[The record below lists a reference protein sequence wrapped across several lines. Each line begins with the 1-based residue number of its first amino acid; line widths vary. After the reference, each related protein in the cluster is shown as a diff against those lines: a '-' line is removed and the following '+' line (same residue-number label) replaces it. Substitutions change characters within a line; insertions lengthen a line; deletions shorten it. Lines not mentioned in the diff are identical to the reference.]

1 MRGIEMYERLLVP
14 LDGSELAEVAIPYAE
29 ELAGKFGSKVI
40 LLNVRRPSEDP
51 SNPEHGAYLNKMIAM
66 IEDDTKKSPALSSG
80 EKAKVESAIIGLS
93 GLLTHPAE
101 EILDYAEK
109 ENISLII
116 MATHGR
122 TGIKRWALGSVAEK
136 VVRASTKPILLVR
149 ANINGRNKISL
160 RNILVPLDGSKQSE
174 SLLPNIKNL
183 ASELKSKVILLH
195 VILQPYHIY
204 AGAEGVVEVRYTR
217 EELKM
222 KRVDAKNYLER
233 LGRLCIGKGI
243 IFSTQVRV
251 GEAAEEIIKL
261 AEKHN
266 IDLVAMST
274 HGRSGFSRWEH
285 GSIADKVLHAGNTPL
300 LLTRP

>member
-109 ENISLII
+109 ENISLIV

-233 LGRLCIGKGI
+233 LGRLFIGKGI

-251 GEAAEEIIKL
+251 GEAAEEIIKF
-261 AEKHN
+261 AEKPN
-266 IDLVAMST
+266 INLVAMST

>member
-1 MRGIEMYERLLVP
+1 MYKTILVP
-14 LDGSELAEVAIPYAE
+14 LDGSELAEIAIPYAE

-40 LLNVRRPSEDP
+40 LLNVRKPSEDP
-51 SNPEHGAYLNKMIAM
+51 NNPELEAYLKEMIA
-66 IEDDTKKSPALSSG
+66 IVEQDIKKSPDLPLG
-80 EKAKVESAIIGLS
+80 EKVKVESVTIGLS

-101 EILDYAEK
+101 EILNYTEK
-109 ENISLII
+109 KNISLII
-116 MATHGR
+116 IATHGR

-149 ANINGRNKISL
+149 ANIDGHKKISL
-160 RNILVPLDGSKQSE
+160 SNILVPLDGSKQSE
-174 SLLPNIKNL
+174 TLLPYIKNL
-183 ASELKSKVILLH
+183 ASELKSKIILLH
-195 VILQPYHIY
+195 VITQPYQIY
-204 AGAEGVVEVRYTR
+204 TGTEGVVEVCYTR

-300 LLTRP
+300 LLVRL

>member
-1 MRGIEMYERLLVP
+1 MYKTILVP
-14 LDGSELAEVAIPYAE
+14 LDGSELAEIAIPYAE

-40 LLNVRRPSEDP
+40 LLNVRKPSEDP
-51 SNPEHGAYLNKMIAM
+51 NNPELEAYLKEMIA
-66 IEDDTKKSPALSSG
+66 IVEQDIKKSPDLPLG
-80 EKAKVESAIIGLS
+80 EKVKVESVTIGLS

-101 EILDYAEK
+101 EILNYTEK
-109 ENISLII
+109 KNISLII
-116 MATHGR
+116 IATHGR

-149 ANINGRNKISL
+149 ANIDGHKKISL
-160 RNILVPLDGSKQSE
+160 SNILVPLDGSKQSE
-174 SLLPNIKNL
+174 TLLPYIKNL
-183 ASELKSKVILLH
+183 ASELKSKIILLH
-195 VILQPYHIY
+195 VISQPYQIY
-204 AGAEGVVEVRYTR
+204 TGTEGVVEVCYTR

-300 LLTRP
+300 LLVRL

>member
-1 MRGIEMYERLLVP
+1 MYKTILVP
-14 LDGSELAEVAIPYAE
+14 LDGSELAEIAIPYAE

-40 LLNVRRPSEDP
+40 LLNVRKPSEDP
-51 SNPEHGAYLNKMIAM
+51 NNPELEAYLKEMIA
-66 IEDDTKKSPALSSG
+66 IVEQDIKKSPDLPLG
-80 EKAKVESAIIGLS
+80 EKVKVESVTIGLS

-101 EILDYAEK
+101 EILNYTEK
-109 ENISLII
+109 KNISLII
-116 MATHGR
+116 IATHGR

-149 ANINGRNKISL
+149 ANIDGHKKISL
-160 RNILVPLDGSKQSE
+160 SNILVPLDGSKQSE
-174 SLLPNIKNL
+174 TLLPYIKNL
-183 ASELKSKVILLH
+183 ASELKSKIILLH
-195 VILQPYHIY
+195 VISQPYQIY
-204 AGAEGVVEVRYTR
+204 TGTEGVVEVCYTR

-261 AEKHN
+261 AEKPN

-300 LLTRP
+300 LLVRP